1 MVKNFLKVSI
11 SIFLLFVFS
20 TGLISLLLIRNY
32 KNWES
37 KFERNI
43 YENNLAILPYES
55 GGEIEMKIAKFT
67 LSDENTESLV
77 LSPYEFANLILITSR
92 GYFDKEITVE
102 RVYIESENFRWN
114 VYMEFV
120 YKEYSVWFSVD
131 LNKDDIQTAQLFITD
146 VYLGNYPLGKYFG
159 LADQINMGI
168 ANSLLTVN
176 ENGFSGRY
184 LENIELME
192 EKIVVKGS
200 RY

>member
-1 MVKNFLKVSI
+1 VKKFLKISI
-11 SIFLLFVFS
+11 SIFFLFVLS
-20 TGLISLLLIRNY
+20 IGLISFLLIRNY

-55 GGEIEMKIAKFT
+55 DGEIEMKIAKFT
-67 LSDENTESLV
+67 LSNENTESLV
-77 LSPYEFANLILITSR
+77 LSPYEFANLILLTSK
-92 GYFDKEITVE
+92 GYFDKEFTVK
-102 RVYIESENFRWN
+102 RVYIEPENSRWN
-114 VYMEFV
+114 IYMEFV
-120 YKEYSVWFSVD
+120 YRGYSIWFSVD
-131 LNKDDIQTAQLFITD
+131 LNKDDMQTAQLYITD
-146 VYLGNYPLGKYFG
+146 IYIGNYSLGKYFN
-159 LADQINMGI
+159 LVYQVNMGI

-192 EKIVVKGS
+192 DKIVVKGS